1 MRYLTFLPLTA
12 EIAIRSRTMLRDFDH
27 NDPAD
32 RFILAT
38 ALTHSLRLLTTDEKL
53 LSYPR
58 SQVI

>member
-1 MRYLTFLPLTA
+1 
-12 EIAIRSRTMLRDFDH
+12 MLRDFDH